1 MPFQINYTRTTQ
13 LDYQNL
19 WFIYANAVNATFILI
34 VYIDVH
40 NHYFNENLTTK
51 MKRILLIIALI
62 ATAVGSA
69 FAQIKLGD
77 NPGNLNANALLE
89 LESSSKGLLLPRMT
103 TAQQNLIAAPDGMM
117 IFNTDSTCIIIRRSG
132 VWRSLCAE
140 GNGQPWSTTGN
151 SNTDPTNNFV
161 GTKDAQSLVFRTNN
175 AEVMRM
181 LTNGNIGIGT
191 TTPTNKLHIV
201 AATNPLRLQGLQ
213 SGASTDSVMTVDGTG
228 VVRMMKMTDV
238 GANAFTANNG
248 LTKAGSLVQLGGAL
262 IIPTTITTT
271 ATNTFAIAGLQG
283 GTGVDSVVVADAATG
298 VLRRMKMSDI
308 GANAIGVTNGLTKAG
323 NIISLG
329 GALTTPT
336 TLATTATNVLNITGL
351 QTSATTDSVVTI
363 DGATGQLRRTTM
375 AIIGANSFTADNGL
389 TKLGSNV
396 KLGGPLTAATSIA
409 TTATNTISFTG
420 LQGGLSTDSVM
431 TITNAGVVQRMSMSS
446 IGANSIGVTNGLTKA
461 GNIISLG
468 GALTVPTTLATT
480 ATNVLNIT
488 GLQTSATTD
497 SVVTID
503 GTTGQLRRTTMAII
517 GANSFTADNGLTK
530 LGSNVKLGGPLTAAT
545 SIATTATNTISFTG
559 LQGGLSTDSVMTI
572 TNAGVVQRMSMSALG
587 ANSIT
592 VSNGLTKTGNNIV
605 LGGTLTGATTL
616 TTSATNTL
624 SLAGL
629 QSGASTDSIVTINNA
644 TGVLRRVSINALAAA
659 APDFWLD
666 GNGVRPD
673 GTTDNTERVY
683 RTGDVGIGSSAAP
696 TSKFQ
701 VTGSV
706 SMSITT
712 TTSALTLD
720 ATHYTV
726 IANCTAGAI
735 ALTLPAAT
743 TCTGRIYNITKSDET
758 TNALSFS
765 IPLKL
770 TETTNVSSYNFTKR
784 LRIQSDGTNWRVI
797 SE

>member
-1 MPFQINYTRTTQ
+1 
-13 LDYQNL
+13 
-19 WFIYANAVNATFILI
+19 
-34 VYIDVH
+34 
-40 NHYFNENLTTK
+40 
-51 MKRILLIIALI
+51 MKRVLLIIALI
-62 ATAVGSA
+62 ATAAGSA

-103 TAQQNLIAAPDGMM
+103 TAQVATMTTPPDGMM
-117 IFNTDSTCIIIRRSG
+117 IYNTDSTCITIRRGG

-151 SNTDPTNNFV
+151 SNTDPSQNFV
-161 GTKDAQSLVFRTNN
+161 GTKDNQSLVFRTNN

-181 LTNGNIGIGT
+181 LTGGNIGIGT

-201 AATNPLRLQGLQ
+201 AATNPLRLEGLQ
-213 SGASTDSVMTVDGTG
+213 GGVSTDSVMTVDGTG
-228 VVRMMKMTDV
+228 VVRRMRMTDI

-271 ATNTFAIAGLQG
+271 SVNTFAIAGLQG

-308 GANAIGVTNGLTKAG
+308 GANAIGVTNGLTKNG

-329 GALTTPT
+329 GTLTTPT
-336 TLATTATNVLNITGL
+336 TLATSSTNVLNITGL

-363 DGATGQLRRTTM
+363 DAVTGQLRRTTM

-420 LQGGLSTDSVM
+420 LQGGAATDSVM
-431 TITNAGVVQRMSMSS
+431 TITA
-446 IGANSIGVTNGLTKA
+446 
-461 GNIISLG
+461 
-468 GALTVPTTLATT
+468 
-480 ATNVLNIT
+480 
-488 GLQTSATTD
+488 
-497 SVVTID
+497 
-503 GTTGQLRRTTMAII
+503 
-517 GANSFTADNGLTK
+517 
-530 LGSNVKLGGPLTAAT
+530 
-545 SIATTATNTISFTG
+545 
-559 LQGGLSTDSVMTI
+559 
-572 TNAGVVQRMSMSALG
+572 AGVVQRMSMSAIG

-592 VSNGLTKTGNNIV
+592 VSNGLTKTGNNITF
-605 LGGTLTGATTL
+605 GGTLNAATTL
-616 TTSATNTL
+616 ATSATNTL
-624 SLAGL
+624 SITGL
-629 QSGASTDSIVTINNA
+629 QSGAATDSILTIDA
-644 TGVLRRVSINALAAA
+644 ASGLIRRVSVNALAQA

-666 GNGVRPD
+666 GNGIRPD

-683 RTGDVGIGSSAAP
+683 RMGDVGVGTTAAP

-701 VTGSV
+701 VAGSV

-720 ATHYTV
+720 ATHHTV
-726 IANCTAGAI
+726 IANCTSGAI
-735 ALTLPAAT
+735 ALTLPAAS
-743 TCTGRIYNITKSDET
+743 TCAGRMYFITKSDET

-784 LRIQSDGTNWRVI
+784 LIVQSDGANWRVI

>member
-1 MPFQINYTRTTQ
+1 
-13 LDYQNL
+13 
-19 WFIYANAVNATFILI
+19 
-34 VYIDVH
+34 
-40 NHYFNENLTTK
+40 
-51 MKRILLIIALI
+51 MKRILLIIALV
-62 ATAVGSA
+62 ATAAGSA

-103 TAQQNLIAAPDGMM
+103 TAQVATMTAPPDGMM
-117 IFNTDSTCIIIRRSG
+117 IYNTDSTCITIRRGG

-151 SNTDPTNNFV
+151 SNTNPAQNFV
-161 GTKDAQSLVFRTNN
+161 GTKDNQSLVFRTNN

-191 TTPTNKLHIV
+191 TTPTNKLHV
-201 AATNPLRLQGLQ
+201 VSSNNPLRLEGLQ
-213 SGASTDSVMTVDGTG
+213 GGAVTDSVMTVDGTG
-228 VVRMMKMTDV
+228 VVRMMKMTDI

-248 LTKAGSLVQLGGAL
+248 LTKTGSLVQLGGAL
-262 IIPTTITTT
+262 IAPTSITTT
-271 ATNTFAIAGLQG
+271 ATNTLAIAGLQG

-308 GANAIGVTNGLTKAG
+308 GANAIGVTNGLTKNG

-329 GALTTPT
+329 GTLTTPT
-336 TLATTATNVLNITGL
+336 TLATSATNVLNITGL

-363 DGATGQLRRTTM
+363 DGVTGQLRKTTL

-389 TKLGSNV
+389 TKLGNNV

-420 LQGGLSTDSVM
+420 LQSGLATDSVM
-431 TITNAGVVQRMSMSS
+431 TITA
-446 IGANSIGVTNGLTKA
+446 
-461 GNIISLG
+461 
-468 GALTVPTTLATT
+468 
-480 ATNVLNIT
+480 
-488 GLQTSATTD
+488 
-497 SVVTID
+497 
-503 GTTGQLRRTTMAII
+503 
-517 GANSFTADNGLTK
+517 
-530 LGSNVKLGGPLTAAT
+530 
-545 SIATTATNTISFTG
+545 
-559 LQGGLSTDSVMTI
+559 
-572 TNAGVVQRMSMSALG
+572 AGVVQRMSMSALG

-592 VSNGLTKTGNNIV
+592 VSNGLTKVGNNISF
-605 LGGTLTGATTL
+605 GGALSTATTL
-616 TTSATNTL
+616 GTSATNTL
-624 SLAGL
+624 SITGL
-629 QSGASTDSIVTINNA
+629 QSGASTDSILTIDNS
-644 TGVLRRVSINALAAA
+644 TGLIRRVSVNALAAA

-666 GNGVRPD
+666 GNGIRPD

-683 RTGDVGIGSSAAP
+683 RMGDVGIGTTAAP
-696 TSKFQ
+696 TSKLQ
-701 VTGSV
+701 VVGSL
-706 SMSITT
+706 SMPITT

-726 IANCTAGAI
+726 IANCTSGAI
-735 ALTLPAAT
+735 ALTLPAAA
-743 TCTGRIYNITKSDET
+743 TCANRIYYITKSDET

-784 LRIQSDGTNWRVI
+784 LTIQSDGANWRVI